1 MSINICSEKEIM
13 SGLSSPPLEIMRRE
27 KVDCSK
33 KSISQHDQHLV
44 LRPLALRSGP
54 RGTERRRP
62 TTQNL
67 VLLHNIPRVKTKLYF
82 IILLVEAAL
91 SDRQIHSE
99 PVVASDDREI
109 GLYRRHL
116 LWFHKATIT
125 NTAGRYQQFIWVRL
139 SG

>member
-44 LRPLALRSGP
+44 RRPLALRSGP

-125 NTAGRYQQFIWVRL
+125 NTTGRYQQFIWVRL
-139 SG
+139 SS